1 MYTDNAVTFD
11 GAQVWLS
18 TWGPRILGAIAILV
32 VAYFVGKGV
41 KWALANG
48 IDRIPGAKHAN
59 EGAAKRETV
68 GARLG
73 DVGYWLVL
81 LIGVVLALNMLNL
94 TGVVTPLNAM
104 LTDFMQFV
112 PKLVGAIVL
121 FFVGF
126 IVATIAKRLVIAA
139 LEAANFDRW
148 MDKAGVGRATGASGL
163 SQAIG
168 TLVFVLI
175 IIPTA
180 IAALQVLQIRAI
192 SDPAV
197 AVLATILAAIPH
209 VLAALIVL
217 AIAFVIARWVSN
229 LIQQLLPSLGF
240 DRALAAMAGSFSGG
254 AAQADSGGAT
264 SPMGDPGVGDA
275 TGAPAGSTTGGGL
288 RMTPS
293 KVLANVAFAAIMIFA
308 AIEAANLLEFEA
320 IAQILNQILEL
331 GGQVLFG
338 GVIIAAGV
346 IIANLLATAIDRST
360 NGADSF
366 ASDIVRWAT
375 IALATAMGL
384 RFMGLADD
392 IVTLAFGLILGA
404 AAIAFGVGGAIAF
417 GLGGRETAARWLER
431 LSRKAEQRDRMPP
444 PGGGMGG
451 GAGGF

>member
-1 MYTDNAVTFD
+1 MYTDSALSMEGVENWLAV
-11 GAQVWLS
+11 
-18 TWGPRILGAIAILV
+18 WGPKILGAIAILV

-41 KWALANG
+41 KWALAKG
-48 IDRIPGAKHAN
+48 IDKIPVAHHAN
-59 EGAAKRETV
+59 EGADKSKTI

-73 DVGYWLVL
+73 DVGYWLIL
-81 LIGVVLALNMLNL
+81 LVGLILALNMLNL

-112 PKLVGAIVL
+112 PHLVGAIVL

-126 IVATIAKRLVIAA
+126 IVATIAKRLVVAA

-148 MDKAGVGRATGASGL
+148 LDKAGIGRATGASGL
-163 SQAIG
+163 ASAIG

-197 AVLATILAAIPH
+197 AVLATILDAIPH
-209 VLAALIVL
+209 VIAAAIVL
-217 AIAFVIARWVSN
+217 AIAFVIARWVSS

-240 DRALAAMAGSFSGG
+240 DRALAAMVGSFTGSD
-254 AAQADSGGAT
+254 AQASSGGAT
-264 SPMGDPGVGDA
+264 SPMGDPGVGA
-275 TGAPAGSTTGGGL
+275 GTGAPAGSTTTGGGL
-288 RMTPS
+288 PSMAPS

-308 AIEAANLLEFEA
+308 AIEAANLLQFEA

-338 GVIIAAGV
+338 GIIIAAGV

-360 NGADSF
+360 SGADSF
-366 ASDIVRWAT
+366 ASDIVKWAT

-417 GLGGRETAARWLER
+417 GLGGRETASRWLER
-431 LSRKAEQRDRMPP
+431 LSRKAEQKSNQPP
-444 PGGGMGG
+444 M
-451 GAGGF
+451 

>member
-1 MYTDNAVTFD
+1 MYTDSTLSMEGVENWLAV
-11 GAQVWLS
+11 
-18 TWGPRILGAIAILV
+18 WGPKILGAIAILV

-41 KWALANG
+41 KWALAKG
-48 IDRIPGAKHAN
+48 IDRIPGARHAN
-59 EGAAKRETV
+59 EGHDKGATI

-81 LIGVVLALNMLNL
+81 LVGVILALNMLNL
-94 TGVVTPLNAM
+94 TGVVTPLNVM
-104 LTDFMQFV
+104 LTDFMSFV
-112 PKLVGAIVL
+112 PNLVGAIVL
-121 FFVGF
+121 FFIGF
-126 IVATIAKRLVIAA
+126 IVATIAKRLVVAA

-148 MDKAGVGRATGASGL
+148 LEKAGLGRATGASGL
-163 SQAIG
+163 AHAIG

-197 AVLATILAAIPH
+197 AVLATILDAIPH
-209 VLAALIVL
+209 VIAALVVL
-217 AIAFVIARWVSN
+217 AIAFVIARWVSS

-240 DRALAAMAGSFSGG
+240 DRALSAMVSSFSGG
-254 AAQADSGGAT
+254 GSDQAQSADTGGAT
-264 SPMGDPGVGDA
+264 SPMGDPGVGA
-275 TGAPAGSTTGGGL
+275 STGAPAGSTSGGGL
-288 RMTPS
+288 PSGMTPS

-338 GVIIAAGV
+338 GIIIAAGV

-366 ASDIVRWAT
+366 ASDIVKWAT

-417 GLGGRETAARWLER
+417 GLGGRETASRWLEK
-431 LSRKAEQRDRMPP
+431 LSRKAEQKSNQP
-444 PGGGMGG
+444 PGM
-451 GAGGF
+451 

>member
-1 MYTDNAVTFD
+1 MYTDNTLSMEGVENWLAV
-11 GAQVWLS
+11 
-18 TWGPRILGAIAILV
+18 WGPKILGAIAILV

-41 KWALANG
+41 KWALAKG
-48 IDRIPGAKHAN
+48 IDRIPGTRHVN
-59 EGAAKRETV
+59 EGADRKATI

-81 LIGVVLALNMLNL
+81 LVGVILALNMLNL

-112 PKLVGAIVL
+112 PHLVGAIVL

-126 IVATIAKRLVIAA
+126 IVATIAKRLVVAA

-148 MDKAGVGRATGASGL
+148 MDKAGIGRATGASGL
-163 SQAIG
+163 ANAIG

-175 IIPTA
+175 LIPTA

-197 AVLATILAAIPH
+197 AVLATILDAIPH
-209 VLAALIVL
+209 IIAALIVL
-217 AIAFVIARWVSN
+217 AIAFVIARWVSS

-240 DRALAAMAGSFSGG
+240 DRALGAMMSSFSGG
-254 AAQADSGGAT
+254 GSDAGAASGGAT
-264 SPMGDPGVGDA
+264 SPMGDPGVGA
-275 TGAPAGSTTGGGL
+275 GTGAPAGAAGGGAPSG
-288 RMTPS
+288 MTPS

-308 AIEAANLLEFEA
+308 AIEAANLLQFEA

-338 GVIIAAGV
+338 GIIIAAGV

-366 ASDIVRWAT
+366 ASDIVKWAT

-417 GLGGRETAARWLER
+417 GLGGRETASRWLER
-431 LSRKAEQRDRMPP
+431 LSRKAEQRSDQP
-444 PGGGMGG
+444 PGGGMTGY
-451 GAGGF
+451 